1 MRARSCLLLSTAATV
16 LCCSLAHAEEWKK
29 DFSTSAQL
37 ILRVETNDADVQVS
51 GWDGPNARARVVTE
65 GYSIGP
71 TGVRILDH
79 QSGDQVEL
87 EVHVPE
93 GLHIGWI
100 HSRSVHVEISVPRQA
115 TLNLHTGDGNIRVED
130 VQGELHLNSGDG
142 DIRVLKGA
150 GPLKVETGDGN
161 IRVQG
166 QLKDLELR
174 SGDGNIEAE
183 ASPGS
188 KISSLWRLQT
198 GDGNLSLRLP
208 PEFAADLEAHT
219 GDGRI
224 RTDFPVSSMGEVRED
239 RVRGKLNGGG
249 PPLELQSGDGN
260 IDLAKL

>member
-1 MRARSCLLLSTAATV
+1 MRRRFCLLLSTIVV
-16 LCCSLAHAEEWKK
+16 LGCCSLLRAEEWKK
-29 DFSTSAQL
+29 DFSTSAHL
-37 ILRVETNDADVQVS
+37 VLRVETNDADVRIS
-51 GWDGPNARARVVTE
+51 GWDGPNTQARVITD
-65 GYSIGP
+65 GYQIGSS
-71 TGVRILDH
+71 GVRVLDH

-87 EVHVPE
+87 DVRVPQ
-93 GLHIGWI
+93 GFHIGWVRN
-100 HSRSVHVEISVPRQA
+100 RSVRVEINVPRQA
-115 TLNLHTGDGNIRVED
+115 TLSLHTSDGNIHVDD
-130 VQGELHLNSGDG
+130 VQGELRLNSGDG
-142 DIRVLKGA
+142 DIQVVRGA

-166 QLKDLELR
+166 QLRDLELT

-183 ASPGS
+183 ASAGS
-188 KISSLWRLQT
+188 KISSLWRLRT

-224 RTDFPVSSMGEVRED
+224 HTDFPVSTMGEVRAD